1 MTFGIIRERKVPL
14 DARVAL
20 TPKQCAFVQKNFPE
34 IHIVVEPSESRCFS
48 DEAYLTEGVEI
59 ATDLS
64 HCDILLGIK
73 EVPIDQ
79 LDDGKTYFFF
89 SHTIKKQAHNRRLL
103 QAIIKKNVRIIDYE
117 VLIDDNGKR
126 LIAFGKFAG
135 MVGAHNGLLGY
146 GLRTGTFTLPRLYE
160 LKDYAVAKELYK
172 KIKFPPIRT
181 IISGGGRVSSG
192 AVEVM
197 QDAGFQR
204 VSIDDFLT
212 QEYDHSVFIR
222 IHPMDYVER
231 KDGQP
236 FDKKDYYKDPS
247 VYHSTFRR
255 FFDKT
260 DLFINGIFYDAR
272 APRFFEIKD
281 MSSSDFN
288 IKVIADVSCDLM
300 PYSSVPSTIRASK
313 IPEPFFGFD
322 KTTHQ
327 EVAPFEENAVTM
339 MTIDN
344 LPNELPRDASTFF
357 GEQFITYILP
367 EILKEEYSDVL
378 LRGTIAMDGALREPF
393 AYLQD
398 YVNGKE

>member
-1 MTFGIIRERKVPL
+1 MTIGIIRERKIPL

-20 TPKQCAFVQKNFPE
+20 TPKQCAFIQKNFPE
-34 IHIVVEPSESRCFS
+34 VHIVVESSESRCFS
-48 DEAYLTEGVEI
+48 DEEYITEGVEI
-59 ATDLS
+59 SNNLS
-64 HCDILLGIK
+64 DCDILLGIK
-73 EVPIDQ
+73 EVPIAQ
-79 LDDGKTYFFF
+79 LNDDKTYFFF
-89 SHTIKKQAHNRRLL
+89 SHTIKKQAHNRTLL
-103 QAIIKKNVRIIDYE
+103 QAILKKNVRIIDYE
-117 VLIDDNGKR
+117 VLIGDNGKR

-135 MVGAHNGLLGY
+135 MVGTHNGLLGY
-146 GLRTGTFTLPRLYE
+146 GLRTGTFTLPRMYE
-160 LKDYAVAKELYK
+160 LTDYSVAKELYK
-172 KIKFPPIRT
+172 NIKFPPIRA

-192 AVEVM
+192 AVEVI

-204 VSIDDFLT
+204 VSIEDFLT
-212 QEYDHSVFIR
+212 KEYDHPVFIR

-231 KDGQP
+231 KDGQS
-236 FDKKDYYKDPS
+236 FEKKDYYKDPS
-247 VYHSTFRR
+247 VYQSTFTR

-272 APRFFEIKD
+272 APRFFELKD
-281 MSSSDFN
+281 MSSPDFK

-300 PYSSVPSTIRASK
+300 PYSSVPSTIMSTK

-327 EVAPFEENAVTM
+327 EVAPFEEHAVTM
-339 MTIDN
+339 MTVDN

>member
-1 MTFGIIRERKVPL
+1 MTFGIIRERKIPL

-20 TPKQCAFVQKNFPE
+20 TPEQCAFIQKNFPE
-34 IHIVVEPSESRCFS
+34 VHIVVESSESRCFS
-48 DEAYLTEGVEI
+48 DEAYITEGVEI
-59 ATDLS
+59 STDLS

-79 LDDGKTYFFF
+79 LNDDKTYFFF
-89 SHTIKKQAHNRRLL
+89 SHTIKKQAHNRALL

-117 VLIDDNGKR
+117 VLTDDNGKR

-146 GLRTGTFTLPRLYE
+146 GLRTDTFTLPRLYE
-160 LKDYAVAKELYK
+160 LKDYSVAKELYK
-172 KIKFPPIRT
+172 NIKFPPIRA

-192 AVEVM
+192 AVEVI

-204 VSIDDFLT
+204 VSIEDFLT
-212 QEYDHSVFIR
+212 KEYDHPVFIR

-231 KDGQP
+231 IDGQP
-236 FDKKDYYKDPS
+236 FEKKDYYNDPS
-247 VYHSTFRR
+247 VYESTFRR

-272 APRFFEIKD
+272 APRFFELKD
-281 MSSSDFN
+281 MSSPDFK

-300 PYSSVPSTIRASK
+300 PHSSVPCTIRATK
-313 IPEPFFGFD
+313 IREPFFGFD

-327 EVAPFEENAVTM
+327 EIPPFEENAVTM

-378 LRGTIAMDGALREPF
+378 LRGTIAMDGALRPSF